1 MSEFFSK
8 QQEIYSASAPG
19 RLDVMGGISDYS
31 GSLLLQ
37 MPIKQTTKVSIQE
50 RKDTMIHIRSNS
62 AKKKADEFVMDSLE
76 LVGKDYASISKQL
89 KSIPGGDWAIYII
102 GSIAV
107 LAKEKAMPLKG
118 LNIEVESKVPV
129 GKGVSSS
136 AALEVA
142 TMCALG
148 QLFNLSFKK
157 TELPLLAQKAENLVV
172 GAPCGLMD
180 QLSSYLGKKNRLLPL
195 VCQPHTVM
203 DTIPIPA
210 ALSFCAIDSGIRH
223 AVSGASYGDVR
234 TAAFMAYTIIAMA
247 EGATET
253 SLKEARETN
262 DWSNLPYGG
271 FLSNISPSLFDI
283 RYRSLLPETMRGSEF
298 FEKYKVSIDKVT
310 TINPTATYYLVNCA
324 FHPIGENFRIQNFLT
339 LLNQFG
345 KAKDKESVLKLMG
358 EMMFQSHA
366 SYSSVGL
373 GNTHTDEI
381 VEMVRKAGPAAGVY
395 GARIT
400 GGGSGGTVCVLYAGK
415 KGKETVKTLF
425 EEYRSKHG
433 IDSFFF
439 EGSSDGARMLN
450 Q

>member
-1 MSEFFSK
+1 MSDFFSK

-37 MPIKQTTKVSIQE
+37 MPIKQTTKVSIQKRE
-50 RKDTMIHIRSNS
+50 DSMIHIRSISGRN
-62 AKKKADEFVMDSLE
+62 KADEFVMDSVE
-76 LVGKDYASISKQL
+76 LVGKDYASISQRL

-102 GSIAV
+102 GSISV
-107 LAKEKAMPLKG
+107 LAKEKDMPLKG
-118 LNIEVESKVPV
+118 LSIEVESKVPV

-148 QLFNLSFKK
+148 QLFQLSFKK

-195 VCQPHTVM
+195 VCQPHTVF
-203 DTIPIPA
+203 DTIPIPG

-247 EGATET
+247 EGATEA
-253 SLKEARETN
+253 SLQEARETS
-262 DWSNLPYGG
+262 DWSKLPYGG
-271 FLSNISPSLFDI
+271 FLSNISPSLFDLK
-283 RYRSLLPETMRGSEF
+283 YRSLLPETIRGSEF
-298 FEKYKVSIDKVT
+298 LEKYRVSIDKVT

-345 KAKDKESVLKLMG
+345 KARDKESVLKLMG

-381 VEMVRKAGPAAGVY
+381 VEMVRKAGPMAGVY

-400 GGGSGGTVCVLYAGK
+400 GGGSGGTVCILYAGK
-415 KGKETVKTLF
+415 NGKETVKALF
-425 EEYRSKHG
+425 EEYRQRHG
-433 IDSFFF
+433 IESFFF
-439 EGSSDGARMLN
+439 SGSSDGARILN